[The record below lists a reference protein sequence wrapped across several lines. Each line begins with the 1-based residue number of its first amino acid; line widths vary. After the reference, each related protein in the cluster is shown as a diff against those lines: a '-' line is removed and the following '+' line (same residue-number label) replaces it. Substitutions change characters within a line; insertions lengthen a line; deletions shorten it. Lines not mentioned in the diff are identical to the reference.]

1 MSNITCTNIS
11 SDNNTLSNLLN
22 NNYIQFELF
31 LITMITLMPISKKYS
46 QFIKIDVLRRK
57 INQYTNWN
65 ILMIIANSI
74 MYNIFNI
81 DNVLIS
87 RFIAINSFQIMTLFH
102 LFILYDSN
110 ILFYALDT
118 KPFILKYNVFNKI
131 SDFHLVRFEY
141 FICNIFVHI
150 LPAYAYKD
158 FLTIKNV
165 NENAICEYNNIN
177 MFQCIILFK
186 FMWVLNIFGDFNI
199 TSIYV
204 PSFNWCNVKLVN
216 LVITIDY
223 ITYKLI
229 NIF

>member
-1 MSNITCTNIS
+1 
-11 SDNNTLSNLLN
+11 
-22 NNYIQFELF
+22 
-31 LITMITLMPISKKYS
+31 
-46 QFIKIDVLRRK
+46 
-57 INQYTNWN
+57 
-65 ILMIIANSI
+65 MIIVNSM

-81 DNVLIS
+81 DNNLIS

-110 ILFYALDT
+110 ILFYAQDI

-141 FICNIFVHI
+141 FVCNLFVHI
-150 LPAYAYKD
+150 LPVYVYRD

-165 NENAICEYNNIN
+165 NENAICVYNNIN
-177 MFQCIILFK
+177 MFQYIIMFK

-204 PSFNWCNVKLVN
+204 PSFKGCNVKLIN
-216 LVITIDY
+216 LVVTIDY

-229 NIF
+229 NNFLYKI

>member
-1 MSNITCTNIS
+1 MSNIACNNIS
-11 SDNNTLSNLLN
+11 NIFHDD
-22 NNYIQFELF
+22 YIQFELF

-46 QFIKIDVLRRK
+46 QFIKIDVVRRK

-65 ILMIIANSI
+65 ILMIITNSI

-81 DNVLIS
+81 DNILIS
-87 RFIAINSFQIMTLFH
+87 KFIAVNSFQIMTLFH

-110 ILFYALDT
+110 ILFYAMDT
-118 KPFILKYNVFNKI
+118 KPFILKYNIFNKI

-141 FICNIFVHI
+141 FICNFFVHI
-150 LPAYAYKD
+150 LPVYAYKD
-158 FLTIKNV
+158 FFTIKNV
-165 NENAICEYNNIN
+165 NENAICQYNSIN
-177 MFQCIILFK
+177 MLQCIILFK

-204 PSFNWCNVKLVN
+204 PSFKWCNVKLIN

-223 ITYKLI
+223 ITYNLVNYFLYKI
-229 NIF
+229 

>member
-1 MSNITCTNIS
+1 MSNITCNNIS
-11 SDNNTLSNLLN
+11 NISRNNILDNIYLLN
-22 NNYIQFELF
+22 INSEYNQFEIF
-31 LITMITLMPISKKYS
+31 LATIISLMPISKKYS
-46 QFIKIDVLRRK
+46 QSIKIDVVRRK

-65 ILMIIANSI
+65 ILMIIVNSM

-81 DNVLIS
+81 DNNLIS

-110 ILFYALDT
+110 ILFYAQDI

-131 SDFHLVRFEY
+131 SDFHL
-141 FICNIFVHI
+141 
-150 LPAYAYKD
+150 LPVYVYRD

-165 NENAICEYNNIN
+165 NENAICVYNNIN
-177 MFQCIILFK
+177 MFQYIIMFK

-204 PSFNWCNVKLVN
+204 PSFKGCNVKLIN
-216 LVITIDY
+216 LVVTIDY

-229 NIF
+229 NNFLYKI